1 MPTSNLPIPHLTTR
15 AGPLSRRVL
24 LVAVSILLAVS
35 LSTVVAQDPAQPAPP
50 AEYLPNV
57 SYTLT
62 TGLADGRMAF
72 IGVGGTID
80 GVANPNLVAQPGQVV
95 QITLI
100 NGDNVAHDIFVE
112 QFQGAHSAV
121 VDREGGSTTIVFRA
135 DVAGNFNY
143 WCTIPGHR
151 QAGME
156 GTLTEIGRAHV

>member
-1 MPTSNLPIPHLTTR
+1 FGPAARSPVASLHVPDRPRDDGQALQADDGRRSPMPTSNLPIPHLTTR

-80 GVANPNLVAQPGQVV
+80 GVANPNLV
-95 QITLI
+95 
-100 NGDNVAHDIFVE
+100 
-112 QFQGAHSAV
+112 
-121 VDREGGSTTIVFRA
+121 
-135 DVAGNFNY
+135 
-143 WCTIPGHR
+143 
-151 QAGME
+151 
-156 GTLTEIGRAHV
+156 